1 MIIFLIGIC
10 AIALVLVFG
19 GGYAAY
25 QAMKL

>member
-1 MIIFLIGIC
+1 MIILLIGIF
-10 AIALVLVFG
+10 AIGLVLAFG